1 MNKGGKIMEKMLYR
15 FKNEALEA
23 LNKSGKSG
31 YLSSADDRD
40 GLELEGFGP
49 SFNWGGEV
57 QAFRTDDGD
66 IFAWWEDELD
76 ASALVNGVACVN
88 GGEPYKIED
97 EEMAAGVLAAGDA
110 EEITDRDAFM
120 AARCDLDLNDE
131 RPQHLYRCGEAL
143 FCLSIDL

>member
-1 MNKGGKIMEKMLYR
+1 MNKGGKIMERMLYR

-31 YLSSADDRD
+31 HLSLADDRD

-49 SFNWGGEV
+49 SFNWGGEI
-57 QAFRTDDGD
+57 QAYRTDDGD
-66 IFAWWEDELD
+66 VFAWWEEELD

-88 GGEPYKIED
+88 GGEPFKIED
-97 EEMAAGVLAAGDA
+97 EDMAAAVLASGDA
-110 EEITDRDAFM
+110 EEITGAYEFR

-131 RPQHLYRCGEAL
+131 RPTHLYRCGEAL